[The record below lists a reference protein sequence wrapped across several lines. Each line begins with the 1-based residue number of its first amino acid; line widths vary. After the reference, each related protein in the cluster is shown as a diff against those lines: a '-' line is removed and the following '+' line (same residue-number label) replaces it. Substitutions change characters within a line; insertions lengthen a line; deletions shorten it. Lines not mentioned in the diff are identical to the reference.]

1 MNELI
6 LANLLFQAAAGTV
19 LMLVAGISAARQL
32 HGRRSV
38 ATYGVAQPET
48 RTVVEL
54 PAARAPKRVPSPELE
69 AHSEA
74 A

>member
-1 MNELI
+1 MNEMI
-6 LANLLFQAAAGTV
+6 VANLLFQAAAATV
-19 LMLVAGISAARQL
+19 LMLVAGVSAARQL
-32 HGRRSV
+32 HARRSV
-38 ATYGVAQPET
+38 ATCSVIAQES

-54 PAARAPKRVPSPELE
+54 PTPRMTRVAPSAELE

>member
-1 MNELI
+1 MNEFI
-6 LANLLFQAAAGTV
+6 HANLLFQSAAATV

-32 HGRRSV
+32 HTRRSV
-38 ATYGVAQPET
+38 ATYGLVAQEP

-54 PAARAPKRVPSPELE
+54 PAPRITRAVPSTDLE